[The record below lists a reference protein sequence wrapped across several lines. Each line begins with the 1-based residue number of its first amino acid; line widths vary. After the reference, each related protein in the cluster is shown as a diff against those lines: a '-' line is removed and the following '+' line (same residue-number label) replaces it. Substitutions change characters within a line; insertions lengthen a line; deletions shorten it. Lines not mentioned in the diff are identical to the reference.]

1 GVKWNAGT
9 FTNTVGLF
17 QIKKPMLVMVNG
29 NEPSDGGEKRVR
41 GMEWNTFG
49 ELTSRLRLLGGAAY
63 TQGVQTKTANG
74 VYDGKTAVAA
84 PRWQA
89 NLGVEWDPTWVPD
102 LTLSGRVTSN
112 SSQYLDSANTQRL
125 PGWSVFDVGA
135 RYVTAIEEREVT

>member
-1 GVKWNAGT
+1 
-9 FTNTVGLF
+9 
-17 QIKKPMLVMVNG
+17 M
-29 NEPSDGGEKRVR
+29 
-41 GMEWNTFG
+41 
-49 ELTSRLRLLGGAAY
+49 
-63 TQGVQTKTANG
+63 QTKTANG
-74 VYDGKTAVAA
+74 VYDGKTAVGA

-135 RYVTAIEEREVT
+135 RYVTAIDEREVTLRLNVDNLFDRHYYSGAFSDTTPIATLGLGRTVMASLTVDL